1 MFIEPHSSIQ
11 TTQSAKRNLIMKI
24 AIAAALATLVAAPA
38 AFALQPIP
46 GSITYGGHEARLEKA
61 PAGSNFFHAFYG
73 PYGEEVREV
82 YQVNAD
88 RTVSLVSRTV
98 ANND

>member
-1 MFIEPHSSIQ
+1 
-11 TTQSAKRNLIMKI
+11 MKI

-61 PAGSNFFHAFYG
+61 PAGSNFFHVFYG
-73 PYGEEVREV
+73 PNGEEVREV
-82 YQVNAD
+82 YQVNTD
-88 RTVSLVSRTV
+88 HTVSLVARTV